1 MNLTKRK
8 WGGYLCVSK
17 GHQSILLNIFE
28 NLWLIAD
35 PYSSIYGRDFNKK
48 PDCPTLTKFM

>member
-48 PDCPTLTKFM
+48 PDCPTLTQFM